1 MIDRRMVTTKYL
13 YTLNNGTA
21 LSYERP
27 FSGFS
32 VGRDDGTFLLLDQI
46 LFVLTQHQAVLNL
59 VAAGD
64 VVEVLQLLQDVVGQ
78 VHVRDTLLRNA
89 G

>member
-1 MIDRRMVTTKYL
+1 MIDRRMGITKYL

-32 VGRDDGTFLLLDQI
+32 VRQGDGTFLLLDQ
-46 LFVLTQHQAVLNL
+46 VLLVLAQHQAVLDL

-64 VVEVLQLLQDVVGQ
+64 VVEVLELLQYVVRQ
-78 VHVRDTLLRNA
+78 IHVCNTFLRNA